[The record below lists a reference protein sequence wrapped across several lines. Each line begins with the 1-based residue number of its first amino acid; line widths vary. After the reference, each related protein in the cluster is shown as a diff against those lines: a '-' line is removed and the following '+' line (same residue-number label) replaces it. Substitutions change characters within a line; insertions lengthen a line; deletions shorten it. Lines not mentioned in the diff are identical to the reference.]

1 MMLSIEGVL
10 TPAEVADVVAALG
23 RARFSQGRATAGW
36 AARSVKANEQARD
49 SEEIETLR
57 ELISERLRS
66 HPVFE
71 MAARPKRIIG
81 PMFSRYR
88 SGDTY
93 GEHVDEPLMDGARS
107 DVSFTLFLT
116 APESYVGGE
125 LIISSPA
132 GEDAIKLPA
141 GAAIVYPATTL
152 HRVAPVTSGER
163 LAAVGWVRS
172 YIRNAEQRELL
183 FELDTARRDVF
194 KREGASTTFNQLS
207 KAVANLIRMWCDD

>member
-23 RARFSQGRATAGW
+23 RARFSHGRATAGW
-36 AARSVKANEQARD
+36 AARSVKNNGQARESD
-49 SEEIETLR
+49 EIRTLR
-57 ELISERLRS
+57 ELISERLLS

-88 SGDTY
+88 NGDTY
-93 GEHVDEPLMDGARS
+93 GEHVDEPLMDGART

-141 GAAIVYPATTL
+141 GAVIVYPATTL

-172 YIRNAEQRELL
+172 YIRNAEQREIL

>member
-1 MMLSIEGVL
+1 
-10 TPAEVADVVAALG
+10 
-23 RARFSQGRATAGW
+23 
-36 AARSVKANEQARD
+36 VKNNGQARESD
-49 SEEIETLR
+49 EIRTLR
-57 ELISERLRS
+57 ELISERLLS

-88 SGDTY
+88 NGDTY
-93 GEHVDEPLMDGARS
+93 GEHVDEPLMDGART

-141 GAAIVYPATTL
+141 GAVIVYPATTL

-172 YIRNAEQRELL
+172 YIRNAEQREIL

-194 KREGASTTFNQLS
+194 QREGASTTFNQLS
-207 KAVANLIRMWCDD
+207 KAVVNLIRMWCDD